1 MNYCKNIGSKTKL
14 DKLQNNV
21 IIHSMKK
28 YYRILTVYLFVMFLI
43 GVVVFAGIILM
54 SGEDV
59 AFECIERGGHYDT
72 TTEQCIKK

>member
-1 MNYCKNIGSKTKL
+1 MNCYKSIGSKTKL

-21 IIHSMKK
+21 IIHSMQK

-43 GVVVFAGIILM
+43 GVVVFAGVILI
-54 SGEDV
+54 SGEDA
-59 AFECIERGGHYDT
+59 AFMCIEQGGHYDT

>member
-1 MNYCKNIGSKTKL
+1 
-14 DKLQNNV
+14 
-21 IIHSMKK
+21 MKK

-43 GVVVFAGIILM
+43 GVVVFAGVILM

-59 AFECIERGGHYDT
+59 AFDCIEQGGHYDT